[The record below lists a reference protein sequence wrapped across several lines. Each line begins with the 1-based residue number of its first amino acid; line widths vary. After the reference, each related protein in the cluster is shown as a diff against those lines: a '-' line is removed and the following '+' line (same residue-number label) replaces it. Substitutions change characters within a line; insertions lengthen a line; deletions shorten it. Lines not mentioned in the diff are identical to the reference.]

1 MIATGLMTGCPGWL
15 KGLPEHYG
23 TTFAMSQSLRTPQV
37 YRRGLLARFVEGLR
51 YGGGIGQWSWLIHR
65 LTGLGIL
72 LFLVI
77 HIVDTFFVVAFPAL
91 YDHTVAIY
99 SGIVSGLHP
108 SVNGYYWPLRWVFR
122 LSELGLIASVHFHA
136 LNGIRI
142 VLFDFWPKAVNH
154 QKSLFNAVQ
163 IVFWIIMLL
172 VTIRVVSPLFSAPEH
187 VPVLKTASTSVIE
200 PSR

>member
-1 MIATGLMTGCPGWL
+1 
-15 KGLPEHYG
+15 
-23 TTFAMSQSLRTPQV
+23 MSQSLRTPQV
-37 YRRGLLARFVEGLR
+37 YRRGFRDRLVEGLR
-51 YGGGIGQWSWLIHR
+51 YGGGVGQWSWLIHR

-99 SGIVSGLHP
+99 SGIISGLHP
-108 SVNGYYWPLRWVFR
+108 TVNGYYWPLRWVFR
-122 LSELGLIASVHFHA
+122 LGELGLIASVLFHA

-154 QKSLFNAVQ
+154 QKTLFNAVQ
-163 IVFWIIMLL
+163 IVFWVIMIL

-187 VPVLKTASTSVIE
+187 VPVLKTASAPAMV